1 MRKIKGNER
10 GKETELRAI
19 IEDRTDH
26 FVFDSSYRIFFGYH
40 IH

>member
-1 MRKIKGNER
+1 MRKIKGNVR
-10 GKETELRAI
+10 GKETELKAI
-19 IEDRTDH
+19 IEDRPDH